1 MVSGYG
7 AKIVEC
13 SVGPL
18 KTDEDKQQK
27 PGTGQLRHD
36 GMQEYNDWASR
47 WFLVFFL
54 FCTKQQYLF
63 VIHDSVTG

>member
-18 KTDEDKQQK
+18 KTDEDKLQK
-27 PGTGQLRHD
+27 SWHRT
-36 GMQEYNDWASR
+36 
-47 WFLVFFL
+47 V
-54 FCTKQQYLF
+54 
-63 VIHDSVTG
+63 SVTME